1 MGFFGWQKE
10 VEFRSAKASG
20 AGRAAAPGDQVVG
33 GEGPV
38 WRSNGTGAFFILTH
52 LFKFTSQ
59 NIVKEISLLDL
70 VSWVIG
76 TNSIR
81 SLPLNI
87 DRRVFDRYINTL
99 LFYSGWREETVAYP
113 Q

>member
-1 MGFFGWQKE
+1 MFGFFCWQKE

-52 LFKFTSQ
+52 VFKFTSQ
-59 NIVKEISLLDL
+59 NIVKEISLLDS
-70 VSWVIG
+70 VSWVIALDLSHLIS
-76 TNSIR
+76 T
-81 SLPLNI
+81 
-87 DRRVFDRYINTL
+87 DAYFDWYMYAL
-99 LFYSGWREETVAYP
+99 LFYSGWREEKVAYP